1 MKHTFT
7 LIELLVVI
15 AIIAVLAAMLL
26 PALNK
31 ARERSLAIQCVN
43 NQKQTLQ
50 YIHFYA
56 DDNKSWFVTR
66 GSANTYM
73 IRMNGIITNY
83 PSLFAQVYFRYVAPT
98 TDNYKQKSSFLR
110 CPKLPPDATE
120 YANNAFGMPRIH
132 THWSKYITDG
142 GFVRADPAD
151 GNTGAL
157 VFNRIRKNKAIL
169 TETYSITSGTSVF
182 GWQFTQN
189 YQYFLHSN
197 RADVGWTD
205 GHVSSVS
212 PDQMR
217 TELKDAIA
225 AAGGSAGYLNGKLQV
240 KTYRQNRHV
249 LPPDLREFDN
259 AEVVE
264 LKRSGKVAERS
275 GLFIAER
282 FQSIPHLNKTKN
294 TPEIR
299 GGGHLARRTEKLSCF
314 SRATRYQLCRNEWS
328 HPLFETVSLR
338 LAVPVSPADLS
349 QKQT

>member
-169 TETYSITSGTSVF
+169 TETYSITSPCSVGSSPRIISIF
-182 GWQFTQN
+182 CIATGLMWGGLMVMSRRFPRIKCGRSSKTQ
-189 YQYFLHSN
+189 S
-197 RADVGWTD
+197 
-205 GHVSSVS
+205 
-212 PDQMR
+212 
-217 TELKDAIA
+217 
-225 AAGGSAGYLNGKLQV
+225 
-240 KTYRQNRHV
+240 
-249 LPPDLREFDN
+249 LPQ
-259 AEVVE
+259 A
-264 LKRSGKVAERS
+264 
-275 GLFIAER
+275 
-282 FQSIPHLNKTKN
+282 
-294 TPEIR
+294 
-299 GGGHLARRTEKLSCF
+299 
-314 SRATRYQLCRNEWS
+314 
-328 HPLFETVSLR
+328 
-338 LAVPVSPADLS
+338 AVPVI
-349 QKQT
+349 